1 MLKTMTDG
9 KIPEFCHVRNRNQ
22 TSQHSLSAS
31 LSEVLDNGL
40 YKHDTSV
47 PTVFQ
52 RTRNHEHTN
61 FTHESS
67 PEIDSFAAYIR
78 THDLSFDS
86 SAAHRDREAAFADIE
101 GHPALAYMLAHYRGP
116 ATSQCTINHEHT
128 IFTHESSPEIG
139 SFAHWQLP
147 VPATASTPIL
157 CPTRTARDS
166 LFAAYIRTHDLSF
179 DSATA
184 YREREAAFADTE
196 GHPALAYMLA
206 HYRGPGLLR
215 VEYENE
221 AAGAWR
227 RVRQRTRAVMKG
239 FRGGRWRLWKA
250 G

>member
-86 SAAHRDREAAFADIE
+86 
-101 GHPALAYMLAHYRGP
+101 
-116 ATSQCTINHEHT
+116 
-128 IFTHESSPEIG
+128 
-139 SFAHWQLP
+139 
-147 VPATASTPIL
+147 
-157 CPTRTARDS
+157 
-166 LFAAYIRTHDLSF
+166 
-179 DSATA
+179 ATA